1 MHSSTSSSLKTM
13 WAERLFL
20 LLCGLSCGL
29 AAAAAEEQSEEPAPD
44 AEFLEYL
51 GMWEESDEEW
61 MLHEGILAAENELR
75 DDPAPDGEASTEN
88 EDES

>member
-20 LLCGLSCGL
+20 LVCGLSCGV
-29 AAAAAEEQSEEPAPD
+29 AAVVGCDSPKVVQD
-44 AEFLEYL
+44 Q
-51 GMWEESDEEW
+51 EW
-61 MLHEGILAAENELR
+61 MLHDGILAAENEER